1 MLDYCR
7 LNDITIQAWSIV
19 QASWAEGTFLNHPD
33 YKKLNNVLDDLAKKY
48 NVTPA
53 TIATAWILRHP
64 AHIQAITG
72 TTSPKHLIETA
83 EAANI
88 ELTRQEWYDLYL
100 ASDKPLP

>member
-1 MLDYCR
+1 MCR
-7 LNDITIQAWSIV
+7 HLGLKGLS
-19 QASWAEGTFLNHPD
+19 
-33 YKKLNNVLDDLAKKY
+33 DLAKKY

-100 ASDKPLP
+100 ASGKPLP